1 MSASEHQLTISELA
15 HRAGVAPS
23 ALRYYEE
30 IGLLPAPSRV
40 SGQRRYP
47 ETAIEQ
53 VGAILLLSD
62 AGYTL
67 AEQKDLMAAW
77 EVGTQ
82 AWHPLAQRKLA
93 ALDEQLVR
101 LQAAREAIA
110 HSLHCPHENTRT
122 CPSFRRLVAARLAG
136 QHLHE
141 LHEE

>member
-1 MSASEHQLTISELA
+1 MPDHLLTISQLA
-15 HRAGVAPS
+15 RRVGVATS

-30 IGLLPAPSRV
+30 IGLIPPPARV

-47 ETAIEQ
+47 ESTIEL

-67 AEQKDLMAAW
+67 AEQRELTAAW
-77 EVGTQ
+77 EIGTQ
-82 AWHPLAQRKLA
+82 AWHPLAQRKVA
-93 ALDEQLVR
+93 SLDEQIAR

-110 HSLHCPHENTRT
+110 HSLHCPHENTRN

-136 QHLHE
+136 QRLHDVQE
-141 LHEE
+141 D